1 MFFECS
7 NLTSLDLSTFNIS
20 SVTDMDCMLD
30 GCSKVKKVYIKD
42 ERIKSKLHNG
52 VNPKTK

>member
-20 SVTDMDCMLD
+20 SVTDIDCMLD